1 MSNPFDYLNSINTSK
16 VNMMRGT
23 DNDQLAEKDYNP
35 FLINRGLSYHHDTVA
50 IANEMN
56 MRHDCPNIMQYEFLL
71 NIVRKKKRFAKW
83 NKKEYESELEAV
95 KEYYGYNDTKALQA
109 LKILSN
115 DQIEE
120 IKIKINKGGRDA

>member
-83 NKKEYESELEAV
+83 NKKEHESELEAV

>member
-1 MSNPFDYLNSINTSK
+1 MSNPFDYLNSINVFKT
-16 VNMMRGT
+16 NMMRGT
-23 DNDQLAEKDYNP
+23 ENDNLAEKDYNA

-83 NKKEYESELEAV
+83 NKKEHEGDLEAV
-95 KEYYGYNDTKALQA
+95 KEYFGYNDSKAVQA
-109 LKILSN
+109 LTILSN

-120 IKIKINKGGRDA
+120 IKKIISKGGRNA

>member
-1 MSNPFDYLNSINTSK
+1 
-16 VNMMRGT
+16 MMRGT

-83 NKKEYESELEAV
+83 NKKEHESELEAV

>member
-83 NKKEYESELEAV
+83 NKKEHESELEAV

-109 LKILSN
+109 LKILRN